1 MIASVGSTRTALET
15 VVTCHV
21 AVRLEVKRV
30 SVPAVTEHC
39 IGSSDHLVWI
49 LHGELLIDNTLWLYL
64 DEAVA

>member
-1 MIASVGSTRTALET
+1 MIAGVGSSRTTFEA

-21 AVRLEVKRV
+21 AVRPEVEWIG
-30 SVPAVTEHC
+30 VPAVTEHC

-49 LHGELLIDNTLWLYL
+49 LHGELLIDYSLRLYL